1 MISKILIA
9 NRGEI
14 SSRVAKTCRDLGI
27 RSVAVYSDADAG
39 LPFVGHADQAV
50 RIGPAAVAD
59 SYLDAE
65 AILDAAKRTGAD
77 AVHPG
82 YGFLAENADFAQ
94 AVVDAGL
101 TWIGPTPEAMR
112 QMGDKSN
119 ARHLAK
125 KAGVPTVPGFSGRD
139 PSDEVLL
146 KKAKGIGFPL
156 MVKASAGGGGRG
168 MRLVTREEDLPEAL
182 KSARRE
188 AEGAFGDGHLLLEK
202 AIMRPRHIEVQ
213 VFGDSHGNVIHL
225 GERECSIQRRHQKI
239 LEEAPSPAVDQDLR
253 DELGEAAVQLASAI
267 GYVGAGTCEFLLGD
281 DDEFYFLEMNTRLQ
295 VEHPVTELITELD
308 LVALQIK
315 VANGEPLELEQEEV
329 FLGGHSIEARLYAE
343 DPNRDY
349 LPSTGPLHR
358 MDYGWP
364 GTTTVPGVRIDTGY
378 ASGTAVS
385 PHYDAMIAKL
395 IVWGEDRAQAL
406 AKLARLLEEA
416 WVPGIVTNL
425 PLLREI
431 SRHEAWLEG
440 DLHTGFLTEHG
451 MPSPP
456 PLDPVTGILG
466 ALALG
471 HAERRGASVY
481 GGHVPAGWR
490 PWGPAEQRESFS
502 VFGEEH
508 AVTWTADGDELTA
521 HIGDESHAITVGARD
536 GDRLTVIRDGVRSQ
550 WRVCRV
556 SPGKHDNLGDGDTV
570 YVHTGEIES
579 MAIVVPRFPAPAGAE
594 AEPGSCVAPTP
605 GTVVAVHVS
614 VGDEVTEGQALIALE
629 AMKMEQT
636 LAAPEAGTVAE
647 VRVVVGD
654 AVDGGQLLVRIEPA
668 EG

>member
-14 SSRVAKTCRDLGI
+14 SSRVSRTCRELGI
-27 RSVAVYSDADAG
+27 RSVAVYSDADID

-50 RIGPAAVAD
+50 RIGPAPVAS

-65 AILDAAKRTGAD
+65 AILEAARKTGAD
-77 AVHPG
+77 AIHPG

-94 AVVDAGL
+94 AVLDAGL
-101 TWIGPTPEAMR
+101 VWIGPSPDAMR

-125 KAGVPTVPGFSGRD
+125 KAGVPTVPGFSGRNPTD
-139 PSDEVLL
+139 DVLI
-146 KKAKGIGFPL
+146 KKAKGIGYPL
-156 MVKASAGGGGRG
+156 MVKAAAGGGGRG
-168 MRLVTREEDLPEAL
+168 MRLVTDEADLPEAL

-188 AEGAFGDGHLLLEK
+188 AEGAFGDDHLLLEK
-202 AIMRPRHIEVQ
+202 AILRPRHIEVQ
-213 VFGDSHGNVIHL
+213 VFGDAHGNVVHL

-253 DELGEAAVQLASAI
+253 DALGAAAVELAAAI
-267 GYVGAGTCEFLLGD
+267 GYVGAGTCEFLLAED
-281 DDEFYFLEMNTRLQ
+281 DSFYFLEMNTRLQ

-358 MDYGWP
+358 LDYGWSE
-364 GTTTVPGVRIDTGY
+364 GCRIDTGY
-378 ASGTAVS
+378 AAGTSVS

-416 WVPGIVTNL
+416 WAPGIVTNL

-431 SRHEAWLEG
+431 ARHEAWLDG
-440 DLHTGFLTEHG
+440 RLHTGFLDEHG
-451 MPSPP
+451 LPSAP
-456 PLDPVTGILG
+456 PLDPATGILG

-471 HAERRGASVY
+471 HAERRGQTVY
-481 GGHVPAGWR
+481 GTDVPAGWR
-490 PWGPAEQRESFS
+490 PWGPAVQHETFAAL
-502 VFGEEH
+502 GEEYAVSWTTDGDTL
-508 AVTWTADGDELTA
+508 AVT
-521 HIGDESHAITVGARD
+521 IGEETHEVVVGKRVD
-536 GDRLTVIRDGVRSQ
+536 DHLTVTRMGVRAT

-556 SPGKHDNLGDGDTV
+556 SPAGHASTSDGDTV
-570 YVHTGEIES
+570 YVHTGEVES
-579 MAIVVPRFPAPAGAE
+579 LATVVPRFPAPAGAE
-594 AEPGSCVAPTP
+594 AEPGSCIAPTP
-605 GTVVAVHVS
+605 GTVVAVHVA
-614 VGDEVTEGQALIALE
+614 VGDAVEAGQALVALE

-636 LAAPEAGTVAE
+636 LAAPEAGIVAE
-647 VRVVVGD
+647 VRVSTGD
-654 AVDGGQLLVRIEPA
+654 AVDSGQLLLRIEPA
-668 EG
+668 AD